1 MLQDLSQGHYAT
13 SNVTSNHSN
22 AADYSVYSDFG
33 SFTKVPNR
41 PPPPKSSSSRKVKSD
56 TSSNVGSTAGSN
68 KVPRRP
74 PHPPKLQHIL
84 KGDGKCH
91 DLVKATPRDDDPVE
105 VPDFSDYEDYGSTI
119 PDYGITSNYSTL
131 PSLPKEHEAEIHLDL
146 KDIKVDNVDTG
157 EAPRGD
163 ESMVIKTDYGEIKS
177 KYVYLGFGLW
187 ENTEPVEPPPPPKK
201 PSPPPPPPKAE
212 PIWYNCTVSVEK
224 HITSKEL
231 DDLEHGLDGYARMPE
246 RNIEV
251 GYAGQGIPGCLGIL
265 EEPFEKED
273 MSEMFR
279 RAFLEKM
286 AVEPSDKPIYKCYV
300 CREIVKGRVITAM
313 THKFHPEC
321 FVCTYCRKEFKD
333 RTFKADPVENRP
345 YCRICFEK
353 LLGHFGTAHGVEI

>member
-1 MLQDLSQGHYAT
+1 MNPIFYFETLSP
-13 SNVTSNHSN
+13 
-22 AADYSVYSDFG
+22 
-33 SFTKVPNR
+33 SFVRFINL
-41 PPPPKSSSSRKVKSD
+41 
-56 TSSNVGSTAGSN
+56 N
-68 KVPRRP
+68 
-74 PHPPKLQHIL
+74 
-84 KGDGKCH
+84 
-91 DLVKATPRDDDPVE
+91 
-105 VPDFSDYEDYGSTI
+105 
-119 PDYGITSNYSTL
+119 
-131 PSLPKEHEAEIHLDL
+131 
-146 KDIKVDNVDTG
+146 DIIII
-157 EAPRGD
+157 
-163 ESMVIKTDYGEIKS
+163 VI
-177 KYVYLGFGLW
+177 F
-187 ENTEPVEPPPPPKK
+187 
-201 PSPPPPPPKAE
+201 
-212 PIWYNCTVSVEK
+212 
-224 HITSKEL
+224 
-231 DDLEHGLDGYARMPE
+231 RMPE